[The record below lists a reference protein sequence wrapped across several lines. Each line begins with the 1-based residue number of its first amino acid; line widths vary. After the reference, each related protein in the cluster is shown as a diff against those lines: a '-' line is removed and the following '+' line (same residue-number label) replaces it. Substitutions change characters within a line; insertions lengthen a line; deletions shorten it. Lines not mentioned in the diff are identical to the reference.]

1 MECMQHYRATSI
13 SHDISSCTVG
23 HGGVHT
29 MPDEN
34 LLSLAREMRAR
45 AEEVLTRA
53 ENFDDLEA
61 RRTMYEIA
69 ESYVKLA
76 RRLEA
81 EAGGAEK

>member
-1 MECMQHYRATSI
+1 
-13 SHDISSCTVG
+13 
-23 HGGVHT
+23 